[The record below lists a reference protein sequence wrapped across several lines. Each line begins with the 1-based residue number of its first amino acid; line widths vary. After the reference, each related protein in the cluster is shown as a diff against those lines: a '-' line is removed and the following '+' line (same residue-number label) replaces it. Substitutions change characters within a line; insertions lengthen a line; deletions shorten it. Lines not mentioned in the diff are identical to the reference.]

1 MSDSIIPGERRI
13 TADEMKRIRDLR
25 ESGRSLPD
33 IALIIG
39 NLAPNHGDAV
49 NRLAKLLS
57 PPRFS
62 TARPSPRRRR

>member
-1 MSDSIIPGERRI
+1 MSSSIIPGERDI

-25 ESGRSLPD
+25 ESGRSLED
-33 IALIIG
+33 IAILIG
-39 NLAPNHGDAV
+39 NLAPTHDGAV